1 MHARTQA
8 NTSKRK
14 HEHRNTRASTKKQ
27 QQKKTSRPRT
37 HDQVVLSLALPATCY
52 LSSLLSSPV
61 GFPSLMADPAPQHFF
76 TIFLSTNLLCIF
88 DYLDYNRS
96 LPLLLALR
104 CLSRCLPHYCSSTRI
119 KLHIGRQGPSRA
131 SCDGSDLCYRKTGQ
145 TQ

>member
-14 HEHRNTRASTKKQ
+14 HEHRNTRAST
-27 QQKKTSRPRT
+27 QKKKSRPRT

-52 LSSLLSSPV
+52 LSSLLISPV